1 MRQYIKERSHDTL
14 GCVGLGLDTDFER
27 DLVNKAAGLMGGSEF
42 VELLRTVGLSR
53 RILLLGGSNSVS
65 YKYNT

>member
-1 MRQYIKERSHDTL
+1 
-14 GCVGLGLDTDFER
+14 LGLDRKFER
-27 DLVNKAAGLMGGSEF
+27 DLVNKATVLMEGSVFE
-42 VELLRTVGLSR
+42 ELLRTVGLPR